1 MMSDII
7 RIKNEFNEK
16 QISIINKIIFQINK
30 NEIKENQLIINK
42 IKELI
47 INLTDDI
54 SKERTINS
62 EIKEYSFEG
71 INFFLKEIKQKKDI
85 LIIFLNSFLI
95 NTTIKD
101 NDKLELFY
109 KVNDKLDEE
118 LFPVINL
125 HIYDSVIFKEF
136 DNYKK
141 VNDYLIKYSN
151 SKTFDKKTSDFLY
164 ILNKIYANCYLLFR
178 EKNKIK
184 INNEIEYENLIGF
197 SKDLFLNFLKYLNT
211 KKNISKED
219 WKILDNII
227 EIDKK
232 IMEES
237 KKNNLNSILES
248 DYNILLFDENGFI
261 NKNIPENILDKI
273 KDLLEIKRDFFKDK
287 SNSIEENKL
296 NMILFNYFSIPE
308 NIDKSVLIDCK
319 DKNLII
325 KFCSNEN
332 NFKSEKMLSLFKEI
346 MKNKYTEREQEINY
360 TLFSG
365 LINFTNFRDTKHLE
379 NLFGEKEVSKVKE
392 EDLLFLSEI
401 SKFHLN
407 FNFDIMKTIIDNELI
422 SKEYELCLF
431 LKRDFEEKDIINLYH
446 IMEDIFYNN
455 DKTDKSLN
463 LKLVIGMNFLNN
475 PYLFEKLKEYDFN
488 RYKRTLIEIYKSI
501 SFETNSLELLVKD
514 AEYNIFKYIKN
525 DFNFNFN
532 FNQTNENTLINLL
545 HLIKTFQEF
554 VNKDLLLLKDL
565 EEHILLKGL
574 NSIIDYPIDTKI
586 KTIDLEKKYAFLKK
600 LEEPESTA
608 KLSNKFYI
616 EETNR
621 LVESIIKYNS
631 ITPHNLKEIENI
643 IQNIDIEEEQK
654 IKILEEIKKN
664 KTLKMNF

>member
-30 NEIKENQLIINK
+30 NEKKENQLIINK

-101 NDKLELFY
+101 KDKLELFY

-125 HIYDSVIFKEF
+125 HIYDSVIFKEL

-232 IMEES
+232 ITEES
-237 KKNNLNSILES
+237 KNNNLNSILES

-273 KDLLEIKRDFFKDK
+273 KNLLEIKRDFFKDK